1 MPLNLYWDVRF
12 ELGARREGAREG
24 HSMQALQVALQASS
38 MSDLTGWIVSM
49 QIKSKVGEKD
59 FDEVPNLNPFG
70 GKK

>member
-1 MPLNLYWDVRF
+1 
-12 ELGARREGAREG
+12 
-24 HSMQALQVALQASS
+24 MQALQVALQASS